1 MADIALVYQP
11 RVTEALPLAQSCA
24 VAVTKRGGT
33 ASVISSW
40 ELGSGIDAGS
50 YELVLTFGG
59 DGTILRAARWIG
71 DGRTPVV
78 GVQMGRLGFLAELLP
93 ADLPG
98 VLDPYLSGDYWADQR
113 SMILTTVDG
122 VNQDAGAAE
131 GGAGLHALNEVVV
144 GRGASPRTVTVDVSV
159 NGSPLHTFRCDGVI
173 VATATG
179 STAYS
184 FAAGGPVLVPD
195 STDLVVTPICPHNST
210 LRSIVLPGDALLRL
224 QVWAAQT
231 SVVSVDGQV
240 DLPIEDGTVV
250 AARRSDRTTT
260 FARRGPRAEFYQ
272 RVLAKL
278 H

>member
-1 MADIALVYQP
+1 MADVALVYQP

-24 VAVTKRGGT
+24 AAMTKRGDA
-33 ASVISSW
+33 ASIISSW
-40 ELGSGIDAGS
+40 ELGPGVNAES
-50 YELVLTFGG
+50 YELVITFGG

-71 DGRTPVV
+71 GGQTPVV

-98 VLDPYLSGDYWADQR
+98 GLDPYLSGDYWADQR

-122 VNQDAGAAE
+122 VDPGAREAD
-131 GGAGLHALNEVVV
+131 GDAGLHALNDVVV

-195 STDLVVTPICPHNST
+195 SSDLVVTPICPHNST
-210 LRSIVLPGDALLRL
+210 LRSLVLPGDAELQLR
-224 QVWAAQT
+224 VWAAQT

-250 AARRSDRTTT
+250 AARRSNRTTT